1 LGKAPGSLTG
11 PNQDC
16 IEDTMIKEK
25 KAPGL
30 AASNM
35 TGTGPGGL
43 SPREFAN
50 WYRNHEIEK
59 WRELDLDVVAK
70 IANVLEAAE
79 RRGKQVFVVGNGGSA
94 ATASH
99 IATDWTKTAERSGKP
114 LLRCMSLTDN
124 VAFMTAIA
132 NDLGYDEVFSRQLES
147 YLRRGD
153 VVVLISGS
161 GNSPNVVNAA
171 RFAKKKG
178 AVTIGMTG
186 FAGGKL
192 RRLADICLH
201 VDSDQYGVIEDLHM
215 AAGSILAFYLK
226 QRR

>member
-1 LGKAPGSLTG
+1 
-11 PNQDC
+11 
-16 IEDTMIKEK
+16 MIKEK
-25 KAPGL
+25 RTPGL

-43 SPREFAN
+43 AARDFAR
-50 WYRNHEIEK
+50 WYRDQEIAK
-59 WRELDLDVVAK
+59 WHELDLDAIAK
-70 IANVLEAAE
+70 IAAALEKAE
-79 RRGKQVFVVGNGGSA
+79 RVGSQIFVLGNGGSA

-99 IATDWTKTAERSGKP
+99 IATDWAKTAQRNGKR

-124 VAFMTAIA
+124 VPFMTAIA

-171 RFAKKKG
+171 RFAKSNG

-186 FAGGKL
+186 FSGGKL
-192 RRLADICLH
+192 RRLVDICLH

-215 AAGSILAFYLK
+215 GAGSMLAFYLK

>member
-1 LGKAPGSLTG
+1 
-11 PNQDC
+11 
-16 IEDTMIKEK
+16 MIKEK
-25 KAPGL
+25 RAPGL
-30 AASNM
+30 SASNM

-43 SPREFAN
+43 AARDFAR
-50 WYRNHEIEK
+50 WYRDHEIAR
-59 WRELDLDVVAK
+59 WYELDLDVIAK
-70 IANVLEAAE
+70 IAAAVEKAE
-79 RRGKQVFVVGNGGSA
+79 RTGNQIFVIGNGGSA

-99 IATDWTKTAERSGKP
+99 IATDWSKTAQRNGKR

-124 VAFMTAIA
+124 VPFMTAIA
-132 NDLGYDEVFSRQLES
+132 NDLGYDQVFARQLEN

-161 GNSPNVVNAA
+161 GNSANVVKAA
-171 RFAKKKG
+171 KFARKSG

-186 FAGGKL
+186 FSGGKL
-192 RRLADICLH
+192 RRLVDICLH

>member
-1 LGKAPGSLTG
+1 
-11 PNQDC
+11 
-16 IEDTMIKEK
+16 MIKEK
-25 KAPGL
+25 RTPGL

-43 SPREFAN
+43 APRDFAQ
-50 WYRNHEIEK
+50 WYRDQEIAK
-59 WRELDLDVVAK
+59 WYELDLDV
-70 IANVLEAAE
+70 IARIATAVEKAE
-79 RRGKQVFVVGNGGSA
+79 RTGKQVFVIGNGGSA

-99 IATDWTKTAERSGKP
+99 IACDWAKTAQRDGKP

-124 VAFMTAIA
+124 VPFMTAIA
-132 NDLGYDEVFSRQLES
+132 NDLGYEEVFARQLES

-161 GNSPNVVNAA
+161 GNSSNIIKAA
-171 RFAKKKG
+171 KFAKKKG

-186 FAGGKL
+186 FSGGKL
-192 RRLADICLH
+192 RRLVDICLH
-201 VDSDQYGVIEDLHM
+201 VESDQYGVIEDLHM
-215 AAGSILAFYLK
+215 AVGSILAFYLK

>member
-1 LGKAPGSLTG
+1 
-11 PNQDC
+11 
-16 IEDTMIKEK
+16 MIKEK
-25 KAPGL
+25 RTPGL

-43 SPREFAN
+43 AARDFAL
-50 WYRNHEIEK
+50 WYRDHEIAM
-59 WRELDLDVVAK
+59 WQELDLDVIAK
-70 IANVLEAAE
+70 IAAAIEKAE
-79 RRGKQVFVVGNGGSA
+79 RAGKQIFVLGNGGSA

-99 IATDWTKTAERSGKP
+99 IATDWAKTSQRNGKP
-114 LLRCMSLTDN
+114 FLRCMSLTDN
-124 VAFMTAIA
+124 VPFMTAIA
-132 NDLGYDEVFSRQLES
+132 NDLGYDEVFSRQLAS

-171 RFAKKKG
+171 RFAKRNG

-186 FAGGKL
+186 FTGGKL
-192 RRLADICLH
+192 RRLVDICLH

-215 AAGSILAFYLK
+215 AAGSILAF
-226 QRR
+226 